1 MSHDLSEIIKMYL
14 TKETFLIIINVENN
28 FAASYFVWKWRF
40 TIFQDVLINRKFN
53 NSINLQLSNIITKT
67 EMYFKNP
74 I

>member
-1 MSHDLSEIIKMYL
+1 MSHDLSEIIQMYL

-28 FAASYFVWKWRF
+28 FAASYFVWKWRY
-40 TIFQDVLINRKFN
+40 TIFQDVLINRK
-53 NSINLQLSNIITKT
+53 NSIYLQLSNIITKT

>member
-28 FAASYFVWKWRF
+28 FAASYFVWKWRY
-40 TIFQDVLINRKFN
+40 TIFQDVLINRK
-53 NSINLQLSNIITKT
+53 NSIYLQLSNIITKT